1 MPDTLPSDTISY
13 LTQEPHLI
21 LLYTALI
28 FSQKAGTLC
37 ICFFFYVTLA
47 DLSLVNQGNKE
58 YNYGCKTGDKKLL
71 PPALSIKGGV
81 IILEDMIAK
90 IVEMDKKARDMT
102 DEAQQNKL
110 DYEQHIL
117 RKKERIKNDYLE
129 RAKKRIVEERDSA
142 VIKELEN
149 TYAKNGDK
157 WVESIVAGVT
167 DG

>member
-1 MPDTLPSDTISY
+1 MSSPYPFFLLP
-13 LTQEPHLI
+13 P
-21 LLYTALI
+21 
-28 FSQKAGTLC
+28 
-37 ICFFFYVTLA
+37 VTLS
-47 DLSLVNQGNKE
+47 DLSLVNQWNKE
-58 YNYGCKTGDKKLL
+58 YNYGCKTGDKIIL

-81 IILEDMIAK
+81 VILEDMIAK

-117 RKKERIKNDYLE
+117 RKKERIKNEYLE
-129 RAKKRIVEERDSA
+129 RAKKRIAINQQSAQKKADDYMKVIEERDSA
-142 VIKELEN
+142 IIKELEN

>member
-1 MPDTLPSDTISY
+1 
-13 LTQEPHLI
+13 
-21 LLYTALI
+21 
-28 FSQKAGTLC
+28 
-37 ICFFFYVTLA
+37 
-47 DLSLVNQGNKE
+47 
-58 YNYGCKTGDKKLL
+58 
-71 PPALSIKGGV
+71 
-81 IILEDMIAK
+81 MIAK

-129 RAKKRIVEERDSA
+129 RAKKRIAINQQSA
-142 VIKELEN
+142 QKKELEN